1 MVAGGLSTLLTA
13 PMDMVKTRLM
23 LQRESKRV
31 GTYKNGFHCA
41 YQVVVF
47 ISCSFFHCTFFF
59 FLLVFHSFLFVLV
72 LSLNRGN

>member
-1 MVAGGLSTLLTA
+1 MVAGGLSTLITA

-59 FLLVFHSFLFVLV
+59 FFVGVSFVLGCF
-72 LSLNRGN
+72 STFFEPW